1 MSRCL
6 QVSTI
11 VVSFLAM
18 ICIIVSLAT
27 NCWMTACMD
36 TTSMMQSA
44 GGAAELPPSITK
56 MMNGDICF
64 TTGLFQISFSFMQLH
79 SAVGLPVNSMDSFVK
94 VTIGLLAFSLLVLL
108 FGAVLVGL
116 SVCSVSMSSRRKV
129 LARLYN
135 GIGAIALFIAAIFIL
150 AGALAYTVPQS
161 QLVHQPLPW
170 MAQLGKT
177 FTKIMPGSLFPAG
190 GSIPSMGSDGSSF
203 PGFNTDGT
211 GSYDPSTLS
220 GFGGN
225 GTNNFDPSSL
235 PGFGGD
241 GTNNFDPLSLPGLGG
256 NGTNNFDPS
265 SLPGFNA
272 GTNGDNPSSLPG
284 PNNDGT
290 NNFDPSSLPSFV
302 GGGTNGFDPSS
313 LPDLG
318 SNVPHEDSSS
328 VLSESVSP
336 NENSRGSSIV
346 PGFGVLDGNATSSMT
361 QSLMQTFGHM
371 DPVFGY
377 SMYFSY
383 VAFIFTVLAAIM
395 AAVVSC
401 RGSVEYPDTVPLDS
415 NIGRI

>member
-6 QVSTI
+6 QISSI
-11 VVSFLAM
+11 VLALAAMIFVIVSF
-18 ICIIVSLAT
+18 VTTS
-27 NCWMTACMD
+27 WMTACMD
-36 TTSMMQSA
+36 AKHILAMAAAIVQIPDSA
-44 GGAAELPPSITK
+44 KA
-56 MMNGDICF
+56 MFNGKICF
-64 TTGLFQISFSFMQLH
+64 DTGLFKVSYSFMNMH
-79 SAVGLPVNSMDSFVK
+79 SAVDLPANSMDAFLK
-94 VTIGLLAFSLLVLL
+94 ITIGLFSFSLLLL
-108 FGAVLVGL
+108 LVGGIL
-116 SVCSVSMSSRRKV
+116 IILAVCSVSMSSQRKAI
-129 LARLYN
+129 ARMYN
-135 GIGAIALFIAAIFIL
+135 GIGAVVLFFGAIFIL

-211 GSYDPSTLS
+211 
-220 GFGGN
+220 
-225 GTNNFDPSSL
+225 
-235 PGFGGD
+235 
-241 GTNNFDPLSLPGLGG
+241 GLGG

>member
-6 QVSTI
+6 QISSI
-11 VVSFLAM
+11 VLALAAMIFVIVSF
-18 ICIIVSLAT
+18 VTTS
-27 NCWMTACMD
+27 WMTACMD
-36 TTSMMQSA
+36 AKHILAMAAAIVQIPDSA
-44 GGAAELPPSITK
+44 KA
-56 MMNGDICF
+56 MFNGKICF
-64 TTGLFQISFSFMQLH
+64 DTGLFKVSYSFMNMH
-79 SAVGLPVNSMDSFVK
+79 SAVDLPANSMDAFLK
-94 VTIGLLAFSLLVLL
+94 ITIGLFSFSLLLL
-108 FGAVLVGL
+108 LVGGIL
-116 SVCSVSMSSRRKV
+116 IILAVCSVSMSSQRKAI
-129 LARLYN
+129 ARMYN
-135 GIGAIALFIAAIFIL
+135 GIGAVVLFFGAIFIL

-211 GSYDPSTLS
+211 
-220 GFGGN
+220 
-225 GTNNFDPSSL
+225 
-235 PGFGGD
+235 GFGGD